1 MLGYKNLDELRT
13 TIGPYVIR
21 RTRDEVLL
29 TFHMLYAELLAR
41 VDQRRARLTNPLQI
55 RLLRHVVDQLCAAG
69 TLPYYAA
76 LRGKPGFIA
85 LLRDT
90 LEELKRARVFPI
102 DLGGAVFGLGRK
114 KARRR

>member
-55 RLLRHVVDQLCAAG
+55 RLLR
-69 TLPYYAA
+69 
-76 LRGKPGFIA
+76 
-85 LLRDT
+85 DT